1 MTPAEAEEAKL
12 AFWWCYSID
21 KGLALSFGR
30 SPQLLD
36 YDIDVDLP
44 EMESGSWGKACYIY
58 CRAYIELGKVQ
69 SRIYTELYSVAAGRT
84 SRDEREHAT
93 HGIVAE
99 LKAWWQ
105 RSCEVRSSISRII
118 SIILTTTIG
127 ILSIAR
133 ISDPTRFN
141 CRDLFIAFRVLH

>member
-1 MTPAEAEEAKL
+1 MTREEAEEAKA

-21 KGLALSFGR
+21 KGLALNFGR

-44 EMESGSWGKACYIY
+44 EMQAGPWGKACYIY
-58 CRAYIELGKVQ
+58 SNSYIELAKVQ

-84 SRDEREHAT
+84 SRDERERAT
-93 HGIVAE
+93 QGIVAE

-105 RSCEVRSSISRII
+105 RSCEVRSSI
-118 SIILTTTIG
+118 
-127 ILSIAR
+127 
-133 ISDPTRFN
+133 
-141 CRDLFIAFRVLH
+141 